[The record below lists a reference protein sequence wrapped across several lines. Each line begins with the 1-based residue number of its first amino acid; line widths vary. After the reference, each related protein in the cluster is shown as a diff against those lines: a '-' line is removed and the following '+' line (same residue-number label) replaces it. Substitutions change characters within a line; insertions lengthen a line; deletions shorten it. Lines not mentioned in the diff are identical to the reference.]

1 VVESG
6 KKWRSNYYFYSNKLI
21 ITVINLLGEY
31 DCKLDAKGRL
41 MLPSGLKKQL
51 SELAHE
57 GFVVNRDIFEK
68 CLVVYPMQE
77 WNKVSG
83 QVNKLNRFIKKNALF
98 IRRFN
103 NGATPVELDSS
114 GRMLVPKALMDALE
128 LAKDVKV
135 IGNGE
140 RVEIWSKSAYD
151 EMLNEDVDFA
161 TLSEDVMGDFNMGD
175 NE

>member
-1 VVESG
+1 M
-6 KKWRSNYYFYSNKLI
+6 
-21 ITVINLLGEY
+21 INLLGEY

-41 MLPSGLKKQL
+41 MFPAGLKKQL
-51 SELAHE
+51 SKLAQE

-68 CLVVYPMQE
+68 CLVIYPMQE
-77 WNKVSG
+77 WEKVSS

-114 GRMLVPKALMDALE
+114 GRLLVPKPLIDTIE
-128 LAKDVKV
+128 IAKDVKV

-140 RVEIWSKSAYD
+140 RIEIWSKQSY
-151 EMLNEDVDFA
+151 ESMLNEEVDFA
-161 TLSEDVMGDFNMGD
+161 ALSEDVMGDFNTEA
-175 NE
+175 NEQ